1 MQRINST
8 YIEDSGAVNA
18 MNFRQLEIFRAIVLS
33 GSASRAS
40 ELLDISQPAV
50 SRSLAELEGS
60 LGFLLFDRV
69 RGRLVTTP
77 EGELFFKEVVESF
90 TVFDRLRSSA
100 ERIRDFG
107 SGVIKIASLAA
118 MGSTVVPRGIGLFNK
133 INPEIAVT
141 LQVLSSHAVFDLV
154 SSSQYDIGLVA
165 GEVDLTGINHQVFGS
180 FRAVCAIHP
189 NNPLAAKDL
198 VTVED
203 LHKQPLIALA
213 PGDSVRNML
222 TEALA
227 RHGVQPSIVVETP
240 NSATVCALTLEGL
253 GIGIV
258 NPMATDGFPERGL
271 VLKPFAP
278 DIQFRSYL
286 IFRPDAQ
293 KSKIVKTMVDALL
306 RARSMPPTNLKP
318 ELGQQ
323 KK

>member
-1 MQRINST
+1 
-8 YIEDSGAVNA
+8 
-18 MNFRQLEIFRAIVLS
+18 MNFRQLEIFRAVILS

-40 ELLDISQPAV
+40 ELLGISQPAV
-50 SRSLAELEGS
+50 SRSLAELES
-60 LGFLLFDRV
+60 VLGFPLFDRV

-118 MGSTVVPRGIGLFNK
+118 MGSTVVPRGIGLFSRQY
-133 INPEIAVT
+133 PEIAVT
-141 LQVLSSHAVFDLV
+141 LQVLSSHAVHDLV
-154 SSSQYDIGLVA
+154 SSSQYDIGLTA
-165 GEVDLTGINHQVFGS
+165 DEVDLTGIGHQVFGS
-180 FRAVCAIHP
+180 FRAVCAVP
-189 NNPLAAKDL
+189 PGSPLAAQDV

-203 LHKQPLIALA
+203 LHKKSFVALA
-213 PGDSVRNML
+213 PGDSVRNAL
-222 TEALA
+222 SEAFS

-240 NSATVCALTLEGL
+240 NSATVCALVLEGV

-271 VLKPFAP
+271 ILKPFVP

-293 KSKIVKTMVDALL
+293 KSKIVKSMVDALL
-306 RARSMPPTNLKP
+306 KARSLRPTGAKAP
-318 ELGQQ
+318 V
-323 KK
+323 